1 MESLI
6 TVAKQVMQIE
16 AKEITR
22 LAERLD
28 KNFTLSCELIKLCS
42 GKVILMGMGKSGHI
56 ANKIAA
62 TLASTGTSAFFV
74 HPAEAGHGDLGM
86 IDAQDIIIA
95 ISYSG
100 ENDEILM
107 LMPIIKRLG
116 VKLIAMTGSAKS
128 SIALGSDVHLDVSVK
143 REACPHNL
151 TPTSSTTLSLVMGDA
166 LAISLLSNKG
176 FSSKDFAR
184 THPAGA
190 LGRRLLT
197 LACDI
202 MQKGAR
208 MPIIS
213 KNIPLTEVL
222 LIMSEKTLGFVII
235 VDDNKKPLGVFTDG
249 DLRRVFQNY
258 HNIHKLQIFDVMTK
272 NCCTIQADKPAV
284 LALEMMQKHKIN
296 ALAVVDENGFV
307 VGAMNMH
314 NLLNAK
320 IL

>member
-16 AKEITR
+16 AKEIIY

-28 KNFTLSCELIKLCS
+28 KNFALSCELIKLCS
-42 GKVILMGMGKSGHI
+42 GKVVLMGMGKSGHI

-62 TLASTGTSAFFV
+62 TFASTGTSAFFV

-100 ENDEILM
+100 ENNEILT
-107 LMPIIKRLG
+107 LMPITKRLG
-116 VKLIAMTGSAKS
+116 IKIIAMTGSAES
-128 SIALGSDVHLDVSVK
+128 SIALGADVHLDVSVK
-143 REACPHNL
+143 QEACPHNL
-151 TPTSSTTLSLVMGDA
+151 TPTSSTTVSLVMGDA
-166 LAISLLSNKG
+166 LAISLLNSKG
-176 FSSKDFAR
+176 FSAKDFAR
-184 THPAGA
+184 THPSGA

-197 LACDI
+197 LTSDI

-213 KNIPLTEVL
+213 KNIALTEAL

-235 VDDNKKPLGVFTDG
+235 INDNQKPLGVFTDG

-258 HNIHKLQIFDVMTK
+258 HNIHKLQIFDVMTR
-272 NCCTIQADKPAV
+272 NCRTIKADKPAV
-284 LALEMMQKHKIN
+284 LALEVMQKYKIN

-314 NLLNAK
+314 SLLNAK